1 VAALDRSRRLR
12 VRRLDRVP
20 GRAGTTGVRG
30 NDPMSDL
37 VKVACIAAVTVLVVV
52 GMLIYFS
59 PYHSCVRD
67 NVPASICVGGLPSS
81 K

>member
-1 VAALDRSRRLR
+1 LFGKVKIWGEVIEQERDQ
-12 VRRLDRVP
+12 
-20 GRAGTTGVRG
+20 
-30 NDPMSDL
+30 MSDL